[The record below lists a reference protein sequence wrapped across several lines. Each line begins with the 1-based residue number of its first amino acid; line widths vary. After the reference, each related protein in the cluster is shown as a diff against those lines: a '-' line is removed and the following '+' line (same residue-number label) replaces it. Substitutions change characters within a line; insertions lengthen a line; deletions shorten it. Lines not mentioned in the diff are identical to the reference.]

1 MEKQKYDRIKTRMF
15 VSKSVDF
22 PVISTKDKIIS
33 TAEDSKKNRA
43 ILIILRNVILPWKL
57 SGKSILIIHVDNIY
71 KNKLKTIKYNLYS

>member
-33 TAEDSKKNRA
+33 TAEDSKK
-43 ILIILRNVILPWKL
+43 K
-57 SGKSILIIHVDNIY
+57 
-71 KNKLKTIKYNLYS
+71 